1 MVLHKLLNNALAS
14 QLEIDA
20 VSITL
25 TQCQVSNPAIFQ
37 GTGKIVQ
44 DSEGRLTLH
53 MIHVGTPE
61 QLMSQMTADEASL
74 NTLPGTIVGDDYYF
88 DMVCTDASGVEWTA
102 EKINLSKNHY
112 YFPTNSVVIKPHLYA
127 VTRRVAIKTPR
138 EYDTLQFVIPYS
150 VELPCNEF
158 EPYGNGG
165 RRRSI
170 FKIQLDAFDM
180 TINNAEEKLVVSVT
194 THRAMPT
201 DILSKAILSGLSILV
216 GRQLLPL
223 TTEIQAGSLASI
235 EVKSLKKISPHALP
249 RPFESSVPTSYANA
263 LKFLD
268 HYITTYL
275 QHPDQMAEFYG
286 YWHKIFVARGASL
299 ELWALALTTSIEGV
313 FKQHFS
319 PLLKHDAAYEEKLNA
334 SIVKL
339 KKTDIDIEV
348 MQKLETT
355 LINFKQKNIT
365 AGLRTF
371 VTDKPHF
378 SHWPTDWSKLRNQ
391 AAHADI
397 LGNSPEKMQKYY
409 DRTFTCLAI
418 FYHLLAATILYD
430 GALIAYGT
438 PGWPELPLTL
448 PAQTVDAKDEQ

>member
-1 MVLHKLLNNALAS
+1 MVLHKLINNALAS

-25 TQCQVSNPAIFQ
+25 TQCQVRNPVIFQ

-44 DSEGRLTLH
+44 DSEGRLTLQ

-61 QLMSQMTADEASL
+61 QLMSQMTTDEASL
-74 NTLPGTIVGDDYYF
+74 NALPGTIVRDDYYF
-88 DMVCTDASGVEWTA
+88 DMVCTDAFGVEWTA
-102 EKINLSKNHY
+102 EKISLSKNHY

-127 VTRRVAIKTPR
+127 VTRRVSIKTPR
-138 EYDTLQFVIPYS
+138 EHDTLQFVIPYS

-180 TINNAEEKLVVSVT
+180 TINNAEEKLVISVI

-201 DILSKAILSGLSILV
+201 DMLSKAILSGLSILV
-216 GRQLLPL
+216 GRQLMPL
-223 TTEIQAGSLASI
+223 TTEIHEGSLASI
-235 EVKSLKKISPHALP
+235 DVKSLKKISSHALP
-249 RPFESSVPTSYANA
+249 RPFDSTLPNSYGNA
-263 LKFLD
+263 LQFLD
-268 HYITTYL
+268 HYISAYL

-286 YWHKIFVARGASL
+286 YWHKIFVAHGASL

-334 SIVKL
+334 SIEKL
-339 KKTDIDIEV
+339 KKTDIDTEV
-348 MQKLETT
+348 MQKLESALT
-355 LINFKQKNIT
+355 NFKQKNIT

-378 SHWPTDWSKLRNQ
+378 THWPTDWSKLRNQ

-418 FYHLLAATILYD
+418 FYHLLAATIHYD

-438 PGWPELPLTL
+438 PGWPELPLTP
-448 PAQTVDAKDEQ
+448 PAPVPDEQQ